1 MPEPL
6 ADRAD
11 GTSVVS
17 TDPQL
22 ERRERSLASGDQG
35 LLALG
40 VTMGIQAFTALSA
53 TATSVLA
60 PEIAPALGISAKLIG
75 VFVGL
80 IYLAAMAAS
89 LVSGFFISRFGSIRV
104 SQCSVVACA
113 CGMALVCGPWWSF
126 VFAPVLIG
134 LGYGPITPA
143 SSELLARTAPRRRL
157 ALTFSIKQTG
167 VPIGAA
173 LAGAL
178 MPLLALSVGWRLAF
192 AVVAVI
198 GLAIAIAAQTT
209 RKALDAPSGRAT
221 DFSIR
226 ALVAPLKLV
235 MSNRRLI
242 ELAFTGFS
250 YAATQVCLM
259 SFLVIYLTESLGR
272 TLVAA
277 GIALT
282 VANVGGIVGRILWG
296 TVADRWIAPR
306 TMLAILGFIAGGCSL
321 ATAAFS
327 SDSPSWLVLSV
338 CALFGGSAIGWN
350 GVQLAEVARNAP
362 EGQVGAMTGGCGFVT
377 FAGVVAGP
385 PVFAALVALTGNYR
399 IGFMFFAVTPIAC
412 GLWLLSRKN

>member
-1 MPEPL
+1 VSSNQQRDGL
-6 ADRAD
+6 QRA
-11 GTSVVS
+11 
-17 TDPQL
+17 Q
-22 ERRERSLASGDQG
+22 ASGERG

-40 VTMGIQAFTALSA
+40 VTMGIQSFTALSA

-104 SQCSVVACA
+104 SQYCVVACA
-113 CGMALVCGPWWSF
+113 CGLLLVCGPWWSF
-126 VFAPVLIG
+126 LLAPLLIG

-178 MPLLALSVGWRLAF
+178 MPMLALSVGWRLALGVS
-192 AVVAVI
+192 AVS
-198 GLAIAIAAQTT
+198 GLAIVLAAQST
-209 RKALDAPSGRAT
+209 RNALDAPSGEGT
-221 DFSIR
+221 DFSLR
-226 ALVAPLKLV
+226 ALIAPLKLV
-235 MSNRRLI
+235 MADRRLI
-242 ELAFTGFS
+242 ELAFTGFF
-250 YAATQVCLM
+250 YAATQVCLV

-272 TLVAA
+272 ALVAA
-277 GIALT
+277 GLALT
-282 VANVGGIVGRILWG
+282 VANVGGIVGRIMWG
-296 TVADRWIAPR
+296 AVADRWIAPR
-306 TMLAILGFIAGGCSL
+306 TMLAVLGFIAGGCSL

-327 SDSPSWLVLSV
+327 SESPSWLVLSV

-377 FAGVVAGP
+377 FAGVVIGP

-399 IGFMFFAVTPIAC
+399 VGFMVFAATPIAC
-412 GLWLLSRKN
+412 GFWLLSRKK